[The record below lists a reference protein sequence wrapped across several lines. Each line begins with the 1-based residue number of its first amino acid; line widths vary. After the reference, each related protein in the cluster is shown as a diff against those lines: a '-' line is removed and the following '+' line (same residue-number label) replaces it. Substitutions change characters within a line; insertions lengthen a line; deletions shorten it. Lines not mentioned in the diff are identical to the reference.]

1 MQLTRQT
8 ANQRTDNVYDVLVVG
23 GGAAGLSAG
32 IYLQRYLLSTLIVDK
47 GKARSSWMQELHNYL
62 GLPPD
67 TPGREV
73 LKQGK
78 AHYLSLEGDHL
89 NGYVEDVTDE
99 GETFTV
105 RVRIGRTNP
114 IYTVFRSRYLI
125 AASGIIDHLPQLNNM
140 QNVFE
145 YAGHNLHVCLI
156 CDGYEMR
163 DKRAGVFGSSESSLE
178 AAFPLGWFTPYIA
191 LFTNGEFEVSSE
203 LRHRLTQHG
212 YRLVEQPIKQ
222 FLGENHQMTGVEL
235 ADGSIEELDAG
246 LVSMGSKYHADYL
259 KNIDLKYEGG
269 NLIADKVNRTS
280 HPRIFA
286 IGDLKVGMNQVVIAA
301 ADGAVAA
308 TQIWRDI
315 RRSEGSRRSPIAIDR
330 AKERFNETVPI
341 KI

>member
-1 MQLTRQT
+1 MQLTKQT
-8 ANQRTDNVYDVLVVG
+8 LKQQTDRIYDVLVVG

-32 IYLQRYLLSTLIVDK
+32 IYLQRYLLSTLIIDK

-67 TPGREV
+67 TPGRDV

-78 AHYLSLEGDHL
+78 AHYLSLEGDYL

-99 GETFTV
+99 GETFAV

-114 IYTVFRSRYLI
+114 IYAVFRSRYLI
-125 AASGIIDHLPQLNNM
+125 AASGIIDHLPKLADM
-140 QNVFE
+140 QNVFD

-163 DKRAGVFGSSESSLE
+163 DQRAGVFGSSESSLE
-178 AAFPLGWFTPYIA
+178 VAFPLGWFTPYIT
-191 LFTNGEFEVSSE
+191 LFTNGEFEVSPKF
-203 LRHRLTQHG
+203 RDRLTQHD
-212 YRLVEQPIKQ
+212 YTLVEQPIKQ
-222 FLGENHQMTGVEL
+222 LLGENHQMTGVEL
-235 ADGSIEELDAG
+235 ADGSVVELDAG

-259 KNIDLKYEGG
+259 KNIDLEYQGG
-269 NLIADKVNRTS
+269 NLITDKMNRTS

-286 IGDLKVGMNQVVIAA
+286 VGDLKVGMNQVVIAA
-301 ADGAVAA
+301 ADGALAA

-315 RRSEGSRRSPIAIDR
+315 RRSEGTRRSSALSNV
-330 AKERFNETVPI
+330 A
-341 KI
+341 

>member
-1 MQLTRQT
+1 MQLTKQT
-8 ANQRTDNVYDVLVVG
+8 ANQRSEHIYDVLVVG

-32 IYLQRYLLSTLIVDK
+32 IYSQRYLLSTLILDK
-47 GKARSSWMQELHNYL
+47 GKARSFWMQELHNYL

-67 TPGREV
+67 TPGRDV

-78 AHYLSLEGDHL
+78 NHYLSLDGDYL
-89 NGYVEDVTDE
+89 NAYVEEVIDE
-99 GETFTV
+99 GETFAV

-114 IYTVFRSRYLI
+114 TYTTFRSRYLI
-125 AASGIIDHLPQLNNM
+125 AASGIIDHLPRLRDM
-140 QNVFE
+140 QNVFD

-178 AAFPLGWFTPYIA
+178 VAFPLGWFTPHIT
-191 LFTNGEFEVSSE
+191 LFTNGEFEVSE
-203 LRHRLTQHG
+203 GFRDRLANHG
-212 YRLVEQPIKQ
+212 YTLVEQPINQ

-235 ADGSIEELDAG
+235 ADGSIVELDTG

-259 KNIDLKYEGG
+259 KGIDLEYQGG
-269 NLIADKVNRTS
+269 NLVTDKMNRTS

-286 IGDLKVGMNQVVIAA
+286 VGDLKVGMNQVVIAA
-301 ADGAVAA
+301 ADGALAA

-315 RRSEGSRRSPIAIDR
+315 RRAEGTRRAPAASHA
-330 AKERFNETVPI
+330 A
-341 KI
+341 